1 MDYQKISKVI
11 LLHLGGKNNLKS
23 YTNCMTRLRVYL
35 NDKTKVDISA
45 IQALPEVMGIVD
57 GEQIQIILGAGH
69 AQAVKEAIDQ
79 QNQASLPDTKEI
91 NQPPNQPPLREKTK
105 NFLQKI
111 GTIFVPIMPFF
122 IIYGFLALLPQY
134 AADSNFSSI
143 ASQLQIVMQYGLL
156 TLIGYHSAKTFSATA
171 VYGAMLAI
179 IIAFITQLPIDF
191 YPVKT
196 NFLVLENGITL
207 AIIFGSIVLAKIET
221 LLKKHIPQVLSFYLL
236 PPLALLCTTLIT
248 AIIILPIASSG
259 MTLILILL
267 EKIMLTKLG
276 AIGGFI
282 LSFSFLPTVILGIHQ
297 MLYPLHIQL
306 LLTQGGNY
314 LFPILATA
322 GAGQLGMALALYI
335 ANKTEREKIRKV
347 LLSSLFGMNEPLI
360 MGISYPR
367 FYPLVSGIVGGAFG
381 GAFLGFLYQTG
392 TPVLTTTIGP
402 SGLLM
407 LPYILHG
414 AWLNYILALVIAY
427 IGGFICTLIFGR
439 KSKI

>member
-35 NDKTKVDISA
+35 NDKTKANISA

-69 AQAVKEAIDQ
+69 AQAVKEIIDQ
-79 QNQASLPDTKEI
+79 QKQSPHSDTKEI
-91 NQPPNQPPLREKTK
+91 NQLPNQITLREKTK

-143 ASQLQIVMQYGLL
+143 ASQLQIIMQYGLL

-196 NFLVLENGITL
+196 NFLALENGITL

-236 PPLALLCTTLIT
+236 PPLTLLCTTLIT

-360 MGISYPR
+360 MGIAYPR

-381 GAFLGFLYQTG
+381 GAFLGFLYQAG
-392 TPVLTTTIGP
+392 TPVLATTIGP